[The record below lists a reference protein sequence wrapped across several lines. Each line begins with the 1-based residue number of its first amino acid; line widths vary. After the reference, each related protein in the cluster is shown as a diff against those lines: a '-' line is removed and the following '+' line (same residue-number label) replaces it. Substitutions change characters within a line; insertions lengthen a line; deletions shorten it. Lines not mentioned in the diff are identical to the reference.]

1 MAKMIEQVIVIKLS
15 QLVKDMEQG
24 NQPADGEVL
33 ASLEAVVQELVG
45 DKVLVEVASE

>member
-15 QLVKDMEQG
+15 QLVKDTEEAVT
-24 NQPADGEVL
+24 PADAEVIG
-33 ASLEAVVQELVG
+33 SLEAVVQELVG